1 MSASRIRVFY
11 AQRCVQLGPSITVW
25 SFATLSVTT
34 MATERACGQC
44 GALKQPDTWSCFW
57 RGIWY
62 CSRECIH
69 AAGDRSACH
78 RDCGCT
84 RYAKKRRVL
93 RRHRAQMRVMMD
105 LIDDNGLQEELE
117 TDMIHETGNTSYW
130 LGDHSDMDEPS
141 DAEDPEAALRKEVSV
156 LRADAADK
164 SALLSAVQG
173 ALQCRSVLL
182 DMERARMELED
193 LRSGVMRS
201 QKATP

>member
-1 MSASRIRVFY
+1 
-11 AQRCVQLGPSITVW
+11 
-25 SFATLSVTT
+25 
-34 MATERACGQC
+34 
-44 GALKQPDTWSCFW
+44 
-57 RGIWY
+57 
-62 CSRECIH
+62 
-69 AAGDRSACH
+69 
-78 RDCGCT
+78 
-84 RYAKKRRVL
+84 
-93 RRHRAQMRVMMD
+93 MRVMMD
-105 LIDDNGLQEELE
+105 LIDDNDLQDELE
-117 TDMIHETGNTSYW
+117 TDMIIATGNTSYW